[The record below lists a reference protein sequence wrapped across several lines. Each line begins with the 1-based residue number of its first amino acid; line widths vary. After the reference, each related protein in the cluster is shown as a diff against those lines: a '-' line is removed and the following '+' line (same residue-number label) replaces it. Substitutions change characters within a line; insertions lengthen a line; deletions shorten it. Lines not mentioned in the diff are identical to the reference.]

1 MKKYLLLLLMP
12 LLFLIAPA
20 HAETTIPD
28 RPANGIYDPNHYLSS
43 ETSDKLAEF
52 NSTHDTQVGVYIIDT
67 LDGKDI
73 ESQANEV
80 SRAWKI
86 GHAET
91 NKGVLI
97 AIAINDRKL
106 RLETSN
112 EASVYLTDAKAKS
125 IISSVKSQLRSKD
138 YNSAVT
144 SMLDSI
150 GTEMSKD
157 PNEQTLSK
165 YGLSLTG
172 AQTLIAVLVMAFTG
186 GAIMLLMSYVY
197 DKTRER
203 TMYGNSSSSYS
214 SSSYSSRSDYYDKDN
229 DYITSA
235 ALGLTAA
242 EIARQAS
249 KRRKSSSSSSYSSSS
264 DDYSGSSYDSGSSWS
279 SGSSYDSGS
288 SWSSGSWGGG
298 GFDGG
303 GSSGDW

>member
-52 NSTHDTQVGVYIIDT
+52 NSNHDTQVGVYIVDT

-97 AIAINDRKL
+97 AIAIDDRKL

-112 EASVYLTDAKAKS
+112 EASVYLTDSKAKE

-138 YNSAVT
+138 YSSAVV

-157 PNEQTLSK
+157 PNEQTEANESFDE
-165 YGLSLTG
+165 SL
-172 AQTLIAVLVMAFTG
+172 AFVLIAVVGVGMMCLVAFVFS
-186 GAIMLLMSYVY
+186 A
-197 DKTRER
+197 TRER
-203 TMYGNSSSSYS
+203 IMYGNSATPYS

-229 DYITSA
+229 DYIASSA
-235 ALGLTAA
+235 IGFTAA

-264 DDYSGSSYDSGSSWS
+264 DNYSGTSYDSGSSWS
-279 SGSSYDSGS
+279 SGSSLSSDS

>member
-12 LLFLIAPA
+12 LLFLMTPV

-28 RPANGIYDPNHYLSS
+28 RPANGIYDPNHYLSA

-52 NSTHDTQVGVYIIDT
+52 NSSHDTQVGVYVVDT

-97 AIAINDRKL
+97 AIAIDDRKL

-112 EASVYLTDAKAKS
+112 EASVYLTDAKAKE

-138 YNSAVT
+138 YSSAVV

-150 GTEMSKD
+150 GTEMAKD
-157 PNEQTLSK
+157 PNEKTESDSSLS
-165 YGLSLTG
+165 STVIDFIIAAVVG
-172 AQTLIAVLVMAFTG
+172 AGIMFLIGFAFST
-186 GAIMLLMSYVY
+186 V
-197 DKTRER
+197 RHE
-203 TMYGNSSSSYS
+203 TMYGNSASSYS
-214 SSSYSSRSDYYDKDN
+214 GGYSKRSGYYDKDN

-264 DDYSGSSYDSGSSWS
+264 DDYSGSPYDSGSSWS
-279 SGSSYDSGS
+279 SGSSYGSDSY
-288 SWSSGSWGGG
+288 WSSGSWEGGD
-298 GFDGG
+298 FDGG

>member
-1 MKKYLLLLLMP
+1 MP

-52 NSTHDTQVGVYIIDT
+52 NSNHDTQVGVYIVDT

-97 AIAINDRKL
+97 AIAIDDRKL

-112 EASVYLTDAKAKS
+112 EASVYLTDSKAKE

-138 YNSAVT
+138 YSSAVV

-157 PNEQTLSK
+157 PNEQTDANESFDE
-165 YGLSLTG
+165 SL
-172 AQTLIAVLVMAFTG
+172 AFVLIAVVGVGMMCLVAFVFS
-186 GAIMLLMSYVY
+186 A
-197 DKTRER
+197 TRER
-203 TMYGNSSSSYS
+203 IMYGNSATPYS

-229 DYITSA
+229 DYIASSA
-235 ALGLTAA
+235 IGFTAA

-264 DDYSGSSYDSGSSWS
+264 EDYSGASYDSGSSWS
-279 SGSSYDSGS
+279 SGSSLSSDS

>member
-52 NSTHDTQVGVYIIDT
+52 NSNHDTQVGVYIVDT

-80 SRAWKI
+80 ARAWKI
-86 GHAET
+86 GHSET

-97 AIAINDRKL
+97 AMAINDRKL

-112 EASVYLTDAKAKS
+112 EASVYLTDSKAKE
-125 IISSVKSQLRSKD
+125 IISSVKSQLRSK
-138 YNSAVT
+138 YYSSAVV

-157 PNEQTLSK
+157 PNGQTEANESFDE
-165 YGLSLTG
+165 SL
-172 AQTLIAVLVMAFTG
+172 AFVLIAVVGVGMMCLVGFVLSA
-186 GAIMLLMSYVY
+186 V
-197 DKTRER
+197 KER
-203 TMYGNSSSSYS
+203 TMYGNSATPYS

-229 DYITSA
+229 DYIASSA
-235 ALGLTAA
+235 IGFTAA
-242 EIARQAS
+242 ELARQAS
-249 KRRKSSSSSSYSSSS
+249 KRRKSSSSSSYSSSR
-264 DDYSGSSYDSGSSWS
+264 DDYSGASYDSGSSWS
-279 SGSSYDSGS
+279 SGSSLSSDS

>member
-12 LLFLIAPA
+12 LLFLIAPV

-157 PNEQTLSK
+157 PNEKTESNESFDE
-165 YGLSLTG
+165 SL
-172 AQTLIAVLVMAFTG
+172 AFVLIAVVGMGMLCLVVFVFSA
-186 GAIMLLMSYVY
+186 
-197 DKTRER
+197 TRKV

>member
-1 MKKYLLLLLMP
+1 MP

-52 NSTHDTQVGVYIIDT
+52 NSNHDTQVGVYIVDT

-80 SRAWKI
+80 ARAWKI
-86 GHAET
+86 GHSET

-97 AIAINDRKL
+97 AMAINDRKL

-112 EASVYLTDAKAKS
+112 EASVYLTDSKAKE
-125 IISSVKSQLRSKD
+125 IISSVKSQLRSK
-138 YNSAVT
+138 YYSSAVV

-157 PNEQTLSK
+157 PNGQTEANESFDE
-165 YGLSLTG
+165 SL
-172 AQTLIAVLVMAFTG
+172 AFVLIAVVGVGMMCLVGFVLSA
-186 GAIMLLMSYVY
+186 V
-197 DKTRER
+197 KER
-203 TMYGNSSSSYS
+203 TMYGNSATPYS

-229 DYITSA
+229 DYIASSA
-235 ALGLTAA
+235 IGFTAA
-242 EIARQAS
+242 ELARQAS
-249 KRRKSSSSSSYSSSS
+249 KRRKSSSSSSYSSSR
-264 DDYSGSSYDSGSSWS
+264 DDYSGASYDSGSSWS
-279 SGSSYDSGS
+279 SGSSLSSDS

>member
-12 LLFLIAPA
+12 LLFLIAPI

-52 NSTHDTQVGVYIIDT
+52 NSSHDTQVGVYIVDT

-97 AIAINDRKL
+97 AIAISDRKL

-112 EASVYLTDAKAKS
+112 EASVYLTDSKAKA

-138 YNSAVT
+138 YSSAVV

-157 PNEQTLSK
+157 PNEQTKTNESFDE
-165 YGLSLTG
+165 SL
-172 AQTLIAVLVMAFTG
+172 AFVLIAAVGVGMMCMAAFAFST
-186 GAIMLLMSYVY
+186 VR
-197 DKTRER
+197 RE
-203 TMYGNSSSSYS
+203 TMYGNSSSSCS
-214 SSSYSSRSDYYDKDN
+214 SSIYSRRSDYYDKDD
-229 DYITSA
+229 DYVTSA

>member
-12 LLFLIAPA
+12 LLFLIAPV

-28 RPANGIYDPNHYLSS
+28 RPANGIYDPNHYLST
-43 ETSDKLAEF
+43 ETSNKLADF
-52 NSTHDTQVGVYIIDT
+52 NSNHDTQVGVYIIDT

-112 EASVYLTDAKAKS
+112 EASVYLTDAKAKE

-138 YNSAVT
+138 YSSAVV

-150 GTEMSKD
+150 GTEMTKD
-157 PNEQTLSK
+157 PNEQTES
-165 YGLSLTG
+165 GISLDYTVRS
-172 AQTLIAVLVMAFTG
+172 AIAIAVVSIIMIFLVGFVLSGT
-186 GAIMLLMSYVY
+186 
-197 DKTRER
+197 KER
-203 TMYGNSSSSYS
+203 TMYSNSVTPYS
-214 SSSYSSRSDYYDKDN
+214 SSSYSSRSDYYVKDN

>member
-52 NSTHDTQVGVYIIDT
+52 NSNHGTQVGVYIVDT

-97 AIAINDRKL
+97 AIAIDDRKL

-112 EASVYLTDAKAKS
+112 EASVYLTDSKAKE

-138 YNSAVT
+138 YSSAVV

-157 PNEQTLSK
+157 PNEQTDANESFDE
-165 YGLSLTG
+165 SL
-172 AQTLIAVLVMAFTG
+172 AFVLIAVVGVGTMCLVAFVFS
-186 GAIMLLMSYVY
+186 A
-197 DKTRER
+197 TRER
-203 TMYGNSSSSYS
+203 IMYGNSATPYS

-229 DYITSA
+229 DYIASSA
-235 ALGLTAA
+235 IGFTAA
-242 EIARQAS
+242 ELARQAS
-249 KRRKSSSSSSYSSSS
+249 KRRKSSSSSSYSSSR
-264 DDYSGSSYDSGSSWS
+264 DDYSGTPYDSGSSWS
-279 SGSSYDSGS
+279 SGSSLSSDS

>member
-12 LLFLIAPA
+12 LLFLIAPV

-52 NSTHDTQVGVYIIDT
+52 NSNHDTQVGVYIVDT

-80 SRAWKI
+80 ARAWKI

-97 AIAINDRKL
+97 AIVINDRKL

-112 EASVYLTDAKAKS
+112 EASVYLTDSKAKE

-138 YNSAVT
+138 YSSAVV

-150 GTEMSKD
+150 GTETAKD
-157 PNEQTLSK
+157 PNEQTKANESFDE
-165 YGLSLTG
+165 SL
-172 AQTLIAVLVMAFTG
+172 AFVLIAVVGVGMVCLVAFVFS
-186 GAIMLLMSYVY
+186 A
-197 DKTRER
+197 TRER
-203 TMYGNSSSSYS
+203 IMYGNNAAPYRSYS
-214 SSSYSSRSDYYDKDN
+214 RQSDYYDKDN

-242 EIARQAS
+242 EAARQAS

-264 DDYSGSSYDSGSSWS
+264 DDYSGSSWSSDSSYS
-279 SGSSYDSGS
+279 SGSSYGSGS

-298 GFDGG
+298 DFDGG

>member
-52 NSTHDTQVGVYIIDT
+52 NSNHDTQVGVYIVDT

-97 AIAINDRKL
+97 AIAIDDRKL

-112 EASVYLTDAKAKS
+112 EASVYLTDSKAKE

-138 YNSAVT
+138 YSSAVV

-157 PNEQTLSK
+157 PNEQTETNESFDE
-165 YGLSLTG
+165 SL
-172 AQTLIAVLVMAFTG
+172 AFVLIAVVGVGMMCLVAFVFS
-186 GAIMLLMSYVY
+186 A
-197 DKTRER
+197 TRER
-203 TMYGNSSSSYS
+203 IMYGNSATPYS

-229 DYITSA
+229 NYIASSA
-235 ALGLTAA
+235 IGFTAA

-249 KRRKSSSSSSYSSSS
+249 KRRKSGSSSSYSSPS
-264 DDYSGSSYDSGSSWS
+264 DDYPDTSYDSGSSWS
-279 SGSSYDSGS
+279 SGSSLSSDS

>member
-12 LLFLIAPA
+12 LLFLIAPV

-43 ETSDKLAEF
+43 DTSDKLADF
-52 NSTHDTQVGVYIIDT
+52 NSSHDTQVGVYIVDT

-112 EASVYLTDAKAKS
+112 EASVYLTDSKAKE
-125 IISSVKSQLRSKD
+125 IISSVKTQLRSKD
-138 YNSAVT
+138 YSSAVA

-150 GTEMSKD
+150 GTEMTKD
-157 PNEQTLSK
+157 PNEKTESNESFDE
-165 YGLSLTG
+165 SL
-172 AQTLIAVLVMAFTG
+172 AFVLIAVVGMGMLCLVVFVFSA
-186 GAIMLLMSYVY
+186 
-197 DKTRER
+197 TRKV
-203 TMYGNSSSSYS
+203 TMYGNSAAPYSSYS
-214 SSSYSSRSDYYDKDN
+214 RQSKYYDKDN
-229 DYITSA
+229 DYIASSA
-235 ALGLTAA
+235 IGFTAA
-242 EIARQAS
+242 ELARQAS

-264 DDYSGSSYDSGSSWS
+264 NDYSGSSYDSGSSWS
-279 SGSSYDSGS
+279 SGSSLSSDS

>member
-52 NSTHDTQVGVYIIDT
+52 NSNHDTQVGVYIVDT

-97 AIAINDRKL
+97 AIAIDDRKL

-112 EASVYLTDAKAKS
+112 EASVYLTDSKAKE

-138 YNSAVT
+138 YSSAVV

-157 PNEQTLSK
+157 PNEQTDANESFDE
-165 YGLSLTG
+165 SL
-172 AQTLIAVLVMAFTG
+172 AFVLIAVVGVGMMCLVAFVFS
-186 GAIMLLMSYVY
+186 A
-197 DKTRER
+197 TRER
-203 TMYGNSSSSYS
+203 IMYGNSATPYS

-229 DYITSA
+229 DYIASSA
-235 ALGLTAA
+235 IGFTAA

-264 DDYSGSSYDSGSSWS
+264 EDYSGASYDSGSSWS
-279 SGSSYDSGS
+279 SGSSLSSDS

>member
-12 LLFLIAPA
+12 LLFLIAPV

-28 RPANGIYDPNHYLSS
+28 RPANGIYDPNHYLSF

-52 NSTHDTQVGVYIIDT
+52 NSNHDTQVGVYIVDT

-97 AIAINDRKL
+97 AIAIDDRKL

-112 EASVYLTDAKAKS
+112 EASVYLTDSKAKE

-138 YNSAVT
+138 YSSAVV

-157 PNEQTLSK
+157 PNEQTEANESFDE
-165 YGLSLTG
+165 SL
-172 AQTLIAVLVMAFTG
+172 AFVLIAVVGVGMMCLVAFVFS
-186 GAIMLLMSYVY
+186 A
-197 DKTRER
+197 TRER
-203 TMYGNSSSSYS
+203 IMYGNSATPYS

>member
-12 LLFLIAPA
+12 LLFLIAPV

-28 RPANGIYDPNHYLSS
+28 RPANGIYDPNHYLST

-52 NSTHDTQVGVYIIDT
+52 NSNHDTQVGVYIVDT

-112 EASVYLTDAKAKS
+112 EASVYLTDAKAKE
-125 IISSVKSQLRSKD
+125 IISSVKSQLRSKNYD
-138 YNSAVT
+138 AAVV

-157 PNEQTLSK
+157 PNEKTESDISLDYATRSAIVIAGVSIIMIFIVGFVLS
-165 YGLSLTG
+165 
-172 AQTLIAVLVMAFTG
+172 AV
-186 GAIMLLMSYVY
+186 
-197 DKTRER
+197 KER
-203 TMYGNSSSSYS
+203 TMYGNSATPYII
-214 SSSYSSRSDYYDKDN
+214 SSYSSRSDYYDKDN

-235 ALGLTAA
+235 ALGLTAT

>member
-1 MKKYLLLLLMP
+1 MKKYLFLLLMP
-12 LLFLIAPA
+12 LLFLIAPV

-157 PNEQTLSK
+157 PNEQTK
-165 YGLSLTG
+165 FNGRFDESLDV
-172 AQTLIAVLVMAFTG
+172 ALVAVFVIGTMCMAAFAFST
-186 GAIMLLMSYVY
+186 VR
-197 DKTRER
+197 RE

-249 KRRKSSSSSSYSSSS
+249 KRRKSSSSSNYSSSS

>member
-12 LLFLIAPA
+12 LLFLIAPV

-28 RPANGIYDPNHYLSS
+28 RPANGIYDPNHYLST
-43 ETSDKLAEF
+43 ETSNKLADF
-52 NSTHDTQVGVYIIDT
+52 NSNHDTQVGVYIVDT

-112 EASVYLTDAKAKS
+112 EASVYLTDAKAKE

-138 YNSAVT
+138 YSSAVVL
-144 SMLDSI
+144 MLDSI
-150 GTEMSKD
+150 GTEMTKD
-157 PNEQTLSK
+157 PSEQTKTNESFDE
-165 YGLSLTG
+165 SL
-172 AQTLIAVLVMAFTG
+172 AFVLIAVVGVGIMCLVAF
-186 GAIMLLMSYVY
+186 AFSAV
-197 DKTRER
+197 RHE
-203 TMYGNSSSSYS
+203 TMYGNSSSYS

-249 KRRKSSSSSSYSSSS
+249 KRRKSSSSSSYSSSR

>member
-1 MKKYLLLLLMP
+1 MP
-12 LLFLIAPA
+12 LLFIIAPV

-52 NSTHDTQVGVYIIDT
+52 NSNHDTQVGVYIVDT

-86 GHAET
+86 GHSET

-112 EASVYLTDAKAKS
+112 EASVYLTDSKAKE

-138 YNSAVT
+138 YSSAVA

-150 GTEMSKD
+150 GTEMAKD
-157 PNEQTLSK
+157 PNEKTESDISLDYATRSAIVIAGSSIIMIFLVGFVLS
-165 YGLSLTG
+165 
-172 AQTLIAVLVMAFTG
+172 AV
-186 GAIMLLMSYVY
+186 
-197 DKTRER
+197 KER
-203 TMYGNSSSSYS
+203 TMYDNSATPYS

-229 DYITSA
+229 DYIASSA
-235 ALGLTAA
+235 IGFTAA
-242 EIARQAS
+242 ELARQAS

-264 DDYSGSSYDSGSSWS
+264 DGYPVTSYDSGSSWS
-279 SGSSYDSGS
+279 SGSSLSSDS

>member
-52 NSTHDTQVGVYIIDT
+52 NSNHDTQVGVYIVDT
-67 LDGKDI
+67 LDDKDI

-97 AIAINDRKL
+97 AIAIDDRKL

-112 EASVYLTDAKAKS
+112 EASVYLTDSKAKE

-138 YNSAVT
+138 YSSAVV

-157 PNEQTLSK
+157 PNEQTDANESFDE
-165 YGLSLTG
+165 SL
-172 AQTLIAVLVMAFTG
+172 AFVLIAVVGVGMMCLVAFVFS
-186 GAIMLLMSYVY
+186 A
-197 DKTRER
+197 TRER
-203 TMYGNSSSSYS
+203 IMYGNSTTPYS

-229 DYITSA
+229 DYIASSA
-235 ALGLTAA
+235 IGFTAA
-242 EIARQAS
+242 ELARQAS
-249 KRRKSSSSSSYSSSS
+249 KRRKSSSSSSYSSSR
-264 DDYSGSSYDSGSSWS
+264 DDYSGASYDSGSSWS
-279 SGSSYDSGS
+279 SGSSLSSDS

>member
-12 LLFLIAPA
+12 LLFLIAPV
-20 HAETTIPD
+20 HAETAIPD
-28 RPANGIYDPNHYLSS
+28 RPTNGIYDPNHYLSS

-52 NSTHDTQVGVYIIDT
+52 NSSHDTQVGVYIIDT

-112 EASVYLTDAKAKS
+112 EASVYLTDSKAKE

-138 YNSAVT
+138 YDSAVM

-150 GTEMSKD
+150 GTEMTKD
-157 PNEQTLSK
+157 PNEQTETNESFDE
-165 YGLSLTG
+165 SL
-172 AQTLIAVLVMAFTG
+172 AFVLIAVVGVGMMCLVVFVFSAN
-186 GAIMLLMSYVY
+186 
-197 DKTRER
+197 RER
-203 TMYGNSSSSYS
+203 IMYGNSATPYS
-214 SSSYSSRSDYYDKDN
+214 GSYSSRSDYYDKDN
-229 DYITSA
+229 DYITSV

-242 EIARQAS
+242 EIARQSS

-264 DDYSGSSYDSGSSWS
+264 DDYSGSSYDSGSSLS
-279 SGSSYDSGS
+279 SDSSYDSGS
-288 SWSSGSWGGG
+288 SRSSGSWGGG

>member
-12 LLFLIAPA
+12 LLFLIAPV

-28 RPANGIYDPNHYLSS
+28 RPANGIYDPNNYLSS

-52 NSTHDTQVGVYIIDT
+52 NSNHDTQVGVYIVDT

-86 GHAET
+86 GHVET

-112 EASVYLTDAKAKS
+112 EASVYLTDSKAKE

-138 YNSAVT
+138 YSSAVT

-157 PNEQTLSK
+157 PNEQAESNERFDDYLAVVLISIV
-165 YGLSLTG
+165 GVGIFSLVG
-172 AQTLIAVLVMAFTG
+172 FVFASV
-186 GAIMLLMSYVY
+186 
-197 DKTRER
+197 KRE
-203 TMYGNSSSSYS
+203 TMYGNGSSYS
-214 SSSYSSRSDYYDKDN
+214 RSYSKRSDYYDSN
-229 DYITSA
+229 SDYITSA

-242 EIARQAS
+242 EAARQAS
-249 KRRKSSSSSSYSSSS
+249 KLRKSSSSLSYSSSS
-264 DDYSGSSYDSGSSWS
+264 DDY
-279 SGSSYDSGS
+279 SGS

>member
-1 MKKYLLLLLMP
+1 MKKYLLLLLVP
-12 LLFLIAPA
+12 LLFIVVPV

-28 RPANGIYDPNHYLSS
+28 RPANGIYDPSHYLSS

-52 NSTHDTQVGVYIIDT
+52 NSNHDTQVGIYIVDT

-73 ESQANEV
+73 DSQANEV

-112 EASVYLTDAKAKS
+112 EASVYLTDSKAKE

-138 YNSAVT
+138 YSSAVT

-157 PNEQTLSK
+157 PNEQAESNERFDD
-165 YGLSLTG
+165 SL
-172 AQTLIAVLVMAFTG
+172 AVVLIAVVGVGIFSLVGFVFA
-186 GAIMLLMSYVY
+186 SV
-197 DKTRER
+197 KRE
-203 TMYGNSSSSYS
+203 TMYGNSSSYSGSYS
-214 SSSYSSRSDYYDKDN
+214 KRSDYYDSN
-229 DYITSA
+229 SDYITSA

-242 EIARQAS
+242 EAARQAS

-264 DDYSGSSYDSGSSWS
+264 DDYSGSSWSSESSYS

-288 SWSSGSWGGG
+288 SWSSGSWSGG

>member
-28 RPANGIYDPNHYLSS
+28 LPANGIYDPNHYLSS

-52 NSTHDTQVGVYIIDT
+52 NSNHDTQVGVYVVDT

-112 EASVYLTDAKAKS
+112 EASVYLTDAKAKE

-138 YNSAVT
+138 YSSAVV

-157 PNEQTLSK
+157 PNEQTESK
-165 YGLSLTG
+165 YDLPSTEGE
-172 AQTLIAVLVMAFTG
+172 ALIAVLVIVFTG
-186 GAIMLLMSYVY
+186 GTIFLLTSYVY
-197 DKTRER
+197 GKTGKRI
-203 TMYGNSSSSYS
+203 MYGDASYPDS
-214 SSSYSSRSDYYDKDN
+214 GSHSRRSDYYDKDN

-242 EIARQAS
+242 EIARRAS
-249 KRRKSSSSSSYSSSS
+249 ERRKSSSSSSYSSSR

>member
-12 LLFLIAPA
+12 LLFLIAPV

-52 NSTHDTQVGVYIIDT
+52 NSSHDTQVGVYIVDT

-112 EASVYLTDAKAKS
+112 EASVYLTDAKAKE

-138 YNSAVT
+138 YSSAVV

-150 GTEMSKD
+150 GTEMAKD
-157 PNEQTLSK
+157 PNEQTKTNESFNE
-165 YGLSLTG
+165 SL
-172 AQTLIAVLVMAFTG
+172 AFVLIAVVGVGMMCLVAFVFS
-186 GAIMLLMSYVY
+186 A
-197 DKTRER
+197 TRER
-203 TMYGNSSSSYS
+203 IMYGNSATPYS

-229 DYITSA
+229 DYITSSA
-235 ALGLTAA
+235 IGFTAA

-249 KRRKSSSSSSYSSSS
+249 KRRRSSSSSSYSSSR
-264 DDYSGSSYDSGSSWS
+264 DDYSGASYDSGSSWS
-279 SGSSYDSGS
+279 SGSSLSSDS

>member
-52 NSTHDTQVGVYIIDT
+52 NSNHDTQVGVYIVDT

-97 AIAINDRKL
+97 AIAIDDRKL

-112 EASVYLTDAKAKS
+112 EASVYLTDSKAKE

-138 YNSAVT
+138 YSSAVV

-157 PNEQTLSK
+157 PNEQTEANESFDE
-165 YGLSLTG
+165 SL
-172 AQTLIAVLVMAFTG
+172 AFVLIAVVGVGMMCLVAFVFS
-186 GAIMLLMSYVY
+186 A
-197 DKTRER
+197 TRER
-203 TMYGNSSSSYS
+203 IMYGNSATPYS

-229 DYITSA
+229 DYIASSA
-235 ALGLTAA
+235 IGFTAA

-249 KRRKSSSSSSYSSSS
+249 KRRKSSSSSSYSSSR
-264 DDYSGSSYDSGSSWS
+264 DDYSGTSYDSGSSWS
-279 SGSSYDSGS
+279 SGSSLSSDS